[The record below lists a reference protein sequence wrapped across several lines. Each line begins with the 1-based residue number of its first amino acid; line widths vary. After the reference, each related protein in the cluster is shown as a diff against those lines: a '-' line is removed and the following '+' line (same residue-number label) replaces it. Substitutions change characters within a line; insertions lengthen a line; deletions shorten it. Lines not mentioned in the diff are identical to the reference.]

1 MGLPAWRIAFAKTI
15 GYGWPMKLRRRNWSE
30 RNYEALN
37 RILAGVKP
45 GEIAVFDWDNTCI
58 FNDIGEALLRRLT
71 FGLEY
76 RMDAATMAAMVPDVI
91 HGVGHVLIKGRPFS
105 LRKMKNA
112 VFSAYEKLTAGVVF
126 AGRGCLDEN
135 YRVFTS
141 GLLALNRAL
150 EETPGIGCGF
160 AYPWV
165 NRLLQGLPLSEFDRL
180 AAAVIKKELLGPIA
194 RHGLVDPQRRWRYDW
209 TSGIRLYPE
218 MKDLAACWQA
228 RGGRVV
234 VSTASNRQLVEKMI
248 AMTGFPCREVIG
260 MELEIKDGRFGRRL
274 KAGLKP
280 NLGNGKVDN
289 IRARLNHEPVLAAG
303 DSNND
308 IEMLTAFRS
317 TRLRLVIDRRAGRGI
332 AFLVRRAESGEKGFL
347 AQPSDRRLGVFMP

>member
-1 MGLPAWRIAFAKTI
+1 
-15 GYGWPMKLRRRNWSE
+15 MKLKRRNWSE
-30 RNYEALN
+30 RNFKALN
-37 RILAGVKP
+37 EMLRGVRR

-91 HGVGHVLIKGRPFS
+91 QGVGHVLVRGQPFP
-105 LRKMKNA
+105 LKKMKDA
-112 VFSAYEKLTAGVVF
+112 VFSAYKHLKKTTAG
-126 AGRGCLDEN
+126 AGRGVDGN

-180 AAAVIKKELLGPIA
+180 AATVIGKELLEPIV
-194 RHGLVDPQRRWRYDW
+194 RHGLVDPLRRWRYDW
-209 TSGIRLYPE
+209 TGGIRLYQE
-218 MKDLAACWQA
+218 MRDLAACWQA

-248 AMTGFPCREVIG
+248 AMTGFPCRQVVG
-260 MELEIKDGRFGRRL
+260 MELKVAGDRFDG
-274 KAGLKP
+274 AMAPGLRP
-280 NLGNGKVDN
+280 NLGQGKVAN
-289 IRARLNHEPVLAAG
+289 LRSRLGREPAFVAG

-308 IEMLTAFRS
+308 VEMLTAFRS
-317 TRLRLVIDRRAGRGI
+317 TRLRLVIDRRAGGGI
-332 AFLVRRAESGEKGFL
+332 ASLVRRAESGEKGFL
-347 AQPSDRRLGVFMP
+347 AQPIDRRLGSFRP